1 MLIYIYNV
9 VVFIL
14 RGSYSGIVLE
24 SKFQLSIWSFKDL
37 VICFFVI
44 LFALFLLFFKHQ
56 MTNDK
61 HR

>member
-37 VICFFVI
+37 VI
-44 LFALFLLFFKHQ
+44 L
-56 MTNDK
+56 
-61 HR
+61 